1 MLRKT
6 SQWYAAEC
14 VHACC
19 VCLAASVC
27 VSERLEKEREMK
39 GGPKETAKGE
49 GEEEEGVHRGPRG
62 MGMEGKRE

>member
-1 MLRKT
+1 M
-6 SQWYAAEC
+6 
-14 VHACC
+14 
-19 VCLAASVC
+19 
-27 VSERLEKEREMK
+27 SERLEKEREMK